1 MTHPKNLNSDSNSVE
16 LSVVSPMYNE
26 AESMDSTLTSILAT
40 LGDFPHSWEII
51 LINDGS
57 IDDTLQKAREW
68 EAKEDHVRVLTYPE
82 NCGRGKALRTG
93 FDHSRG
99 KYVVSIDF
107 DLSYS
112 SDHILKIY
120 EELTRPKQMVDVVLG
135 SAYMEGGKVDG
146 VPHVPLFFSRVG
158 NKFLQF
164 IFPQSFKT
172 TTCILRG
179 YKREVLEALE
189 LESDDKEIHLEILSK
204 ICATGFRVKEIPAIL
219 RGRDKGQSKTRIR
232 KNSITHL
239 IFMVFEKPIIL
250 FGITGLLFIGSGLV
264 IGLYIGVLRF
274 FATLNPDRPL
284 IPLLILLLIIG
295 SQLFCFAF
303 LAAQNNL
310 LRKELYRLQKQ
321 INRIKGKSK

>member
-1 MTHPKNLNSDSNSVE
+1 
-16 LSVVSPMYNE
+16 MYNE
-26 AESMDSTLTSILAT
+26 EESMDSTIPSILNSMSE
-40 LGDFPHSWEII
+40 FPLCWELL

-57 IDDTLQKAREW
+57 IDGTLKKAQEW
-68 EAKEDHVRVLTYPE
+68 EAKDNHIRVVSYPE

-99 KYVVSIDF
+99 HYIISIDF

-120 EELTRPKQMVDVVLG
+120 DELTNPTQMVDVVLG
-135 SAYMEGGKVDG
+135 SAYMKGGKVDG
-146 VPHVPLFFSRVG
+146 VRPVPLFFSKFG
-158 NKFLQF
+158 NKFLQH
-164 IFPQSFKT
+164 IFPQPLRT

-204 ICATGFRVKEIPAIL
+204 ICAIGFRVKEIPAVL
-219 RGRDKGQSKTRIR
+219 KSRKKGQSKSRIR
-232 KNSITHL
+232 RNSITHL

-250 FGITGLLFIGSGLV
+250 FGITGLLFVGAGSSLGA
-264 IGLYIGVLRF
+264 YIAFLKFGGVL
-274 FATLNPDRPL
+274 NPSRPL
-284 IPLLILLLIIG
+284 IPLMILLLLIG

-303 LAAQNNL
+303 LASQNNL
-310 LRKELYRLQKQ
+310 LRNEVYRLQKQ
-321 INRIKGKSK
+321 VNGLKKDRR